1 MLFTVFTVFRISVRF
16 NWDNGAD
23 ANFAQF
29 LWQSTDLADIGRQ
42 CIIILSIQIGICLK

>member
-23 ANFAQF
+23 ANFCPISMAIDGF
-29 LWQSTDLADIGRQ
+29 ARYWHNAADNA
-42 CIIILSIQIGICLK
+42 